1 MNSNG
6 MVNYSA
12 LRKNRAGLDNY
23 LKKTGA
29 VSKVEFS
36 SWSEKAQISFLV
48 NVYNA
53 ETLQLIIDDYPVDSI
68 KDIGGFLGSP
78 WLQKCVD
85 LFGEK
90 TTLAAIEKK
99 MIIKNYDEPRTH
111 FALVC
116 AAVGCPPLRRE
127 AIQASKFDSQLN
139 DQARRF
145 LAESEKNDV
154 KSGKLHLSSIFRT
167 YKSDFE
173 TTGKTVPEFVDP
185 WFREKTSGMAV
196 EYTKYDWA
204 LNDQA
209 RGK

>member
-1 MNSNG
+1 
-6 MVNYSA
+6 MVAEMRRSFRRKDNARSDREENDYQK
-12 LRKNRAGLDNY
+12 LRRTANAFLIGL
-23 LKKTGA
+23 
-29 VSKVEFS
+29 
-36 SWSEKAQISFLV
+36 
-48 NVYNA
+48 
-53 ETLQLIIDDYPVDSI
+53 
-68 KDIGGFLGSP
+68 
-78 WLQKCVD
+78 
-85 LFGEK
+85 
-90 TTLAAIEKK
+90 
-99 MIIKNYDEPRTH
+99 R
-111 FALVC
+111 
-116 AAVGCPPLRRE
+116 CPPLRRE

-185 WFREKTSGMAV
+185 WFREKTRGMAV

>member
-85 LFGEK
+85 LFRRKDNARSDREENDYQK
-90 TTLAAIEKK
+90 
-99 MIIKNYDEPRTH
+99 
-111 FALVC
+111 
-116 AAVGCPPLRRE
+116 LRRT
-127 AIQASKFDSQLN
+127 ANAFRIGLRGGRVSATATRGN
-139 DQARRF
+139 
-145 LAESEKNDV
+145 
-154 KSGKLHLSSIFRT
+154 SS
-167 YKSDFE
+167 
-173 TTGKTVPEFVDP
+173 
-185 WFREKTSGMAV
+185 V
-196 EYTKYDWA
+196 EI
-204 LNDQA
+204 
-209 RGK
+209 